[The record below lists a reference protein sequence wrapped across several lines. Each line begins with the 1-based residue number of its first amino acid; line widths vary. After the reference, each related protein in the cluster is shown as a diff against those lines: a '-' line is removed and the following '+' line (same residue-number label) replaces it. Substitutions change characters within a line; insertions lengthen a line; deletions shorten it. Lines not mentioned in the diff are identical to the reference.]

1 MDDSILAATGM
12 VEPDYNGGS
21 LVNLTASIITACGGH
36 SPYAPARA
44 LGPAALAGCAN
55 LALIVIDGLGYDY
68 LTSHGAGGVLHSYLH
83 DRLTSVF
90 PSTTAT
96 AITTMMTGLAPQQ
109 HGLTGWHMYFSE
121 LDAVAAVLPQKT
133 RGDQRPLAEFSPRA
147 EALFSYATLF
157 QRIAIPSRVVSP
169 RAIINSEFNV
179 RHTAGAER
187 RAYDGLA
194 DFFPAVAA
202 AVRDAPARKFVYAYY
217 STFDAIAHSFG
228 VSSRQCAQKFAA
240 LDEAFG
246 GFLDSLAGT
255 GTTVILTADHGFID
269 TSPEHSLKLDNYP
282 RLAGMLAR
290 PLCGEQRAAYCYVRP
305 GRHADFEACVRD
317 ELSDSAVLAQSADLV
332 AAGLFGPGTPHPQL
346 GARIGDYTLLMKDN
360 CTIKDVLPGEKRHE
374 LIGVHGG
381 LSAAE
386 MYVPLIVARP

>member
-1 MDDSILAATGM
+1 MDSSILAAAGM

-21 LVNLTASIITACGGH
+21 LVNLMASIVTACGGT
-36 SPYAPARA
+36 SPYAPARG
-44 LGPAALAGCAN
+44 LDPAALAGRAN
-55 LALIVIDGLGYDY
+55 LVLIVIDGLGYDY
-68 LTSHGAGGVLHSYLH
+68 LTSHGAGGVLHSHLH

-121 LDAVAAVLPQKT
+121 LDAVVAVLPQKT
-133 RGDQRPLAEFSPRA
+133 RGDQRPLAEFGART

-157 QRIAIPSRVVSP
+157 QQLAIPSRVVSP
-169 RAIINSEFNV
+169 RTIIDSEFNV

-202 AVRDAPARKFVYAYY
+202 AVRNAPTRKFVYAYY
-217 STFDAIAHSFG
+217 STFDAIAHNFG
-228 VSSRQCAQKFAA
+228 VSSLQCAHKFAA
-240 LDEAFG
+240 VDEAFG

-255 GTTVILTADHGFID
+255 DTTVILTSDHGFID
-269 TSPEHSLKLDNYP
+269 TPPGHSLKLGNYP
-282 RLAGMLAR
+282 RLADMLAR

-305 GRHADFEACVRD
+305 GQHANFEVHVQD
-317 ELSDSAVLAQSADLV
+317 ELSDFALLAHSASLV
-332 AAGLFGPGTPHPQL
+332 AAGLFGPGIPHPQL

-360 CTIKDVLPGEKRHE
+360 CTIKDSLPGEKRHE

-386 MYVPLIVARP
+386 MYVPLIIARP